1 MSGLPAQGYWLRPLD
16 GVPVGPAHVLG
27 GETRISGAV
36 CPNCRKP
43 LLTLL
48 RLNAQDQRL
57 GLQTAALTEINVLFC
72 WTCPAAQSTIVY
84 QLPSA
89 GTDFRLVSFA
99 AGPPATDFPY
109 EGYPVS
115 FPARALMLVALTSQ
129 EQDAL
134 SQLNA
139 GAGVDWADSRYCDL
153 SRPQHQIGG
162 EPYLMQP
169 LEQLG
174 CPQCGGPMPL
184 FGTVGND
191 TFAPEKFTDNDYVQ
205 TLVHLCRDCWI
216 VAVYQRCD

>member
-1 MSGLPAQGYWLRPLD
+1 MSGLPAHGYWLRPLD
-16 GVPVGPAHVLG
+16 SAPEGPAHVLG
-27 GETRISGAV
+27 GETRVSGAA
-36 CPNCRKP
+36 CPNCEKP

-48 RLNAQDQRL
+48 RLDVQDPRL
-57 GLQTAALTEINVLFC
+57 GLQTGALTEIRVLFC

-89 GTDFRLVSFA
+89 SADFRLVSFA

-109 EGYPVS
+109 ESYPVS
-115 FPARALMLVALTSQ
+115 FPARALMLVALTSD

-139 GAGVDWADSRYCDL
+139 GVEIDWSDSRYRDL

-169 LEQLG
+169 LEELQ
-174 CPQCGGPMPL
+174 CPHCAGPMPL

-205 TLVHLCRDCWI
+205 TLVHLCRDCWV